1 MRQYAWTVA
10 IVVAKPGTCLT
21 GLEVAIVAEKV
32 HFTSSQS
39 SSPKAELLQVA
50 ECFLR
55 KRLRFR
61 QLIIRAS
68 RSAKTDSQHSIILQH
83 VKDSAHWIT

>member
-1 MRQYAWTVA
+1 MKAERDTEGNQKLWHHDGCLLELKITSVLEWVPSARKKIDSGMRQYAWTVA

-39 SSPKAELLQVA
+39 SSPKAELL
-50 ECFLR
+50 
-55 KRLRFR
+55 
-61 QLIIRAS
+61 
-68 RSAKTDSQHSIILQH
+68 
-83 VKDSAHWIT
+83 